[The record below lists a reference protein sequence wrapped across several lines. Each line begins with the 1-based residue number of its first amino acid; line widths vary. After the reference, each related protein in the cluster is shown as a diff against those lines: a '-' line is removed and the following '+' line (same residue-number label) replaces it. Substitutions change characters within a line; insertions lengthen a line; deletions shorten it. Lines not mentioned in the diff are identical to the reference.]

1 MNGKIVAY
9 GELLLRLSAADG
21 TIRDSRSFNACY
33 GGTESNVLACLSALG
48 HKTSFLS
55 ALPEGPLGEAALDH
69 LTGLGID
76 VSGVLTGGDTIGMY
90 FSESGSASRGANVVY
105 ARRHSQ
111 FTLLTEDSFDFEKV
125 FDGAV
130 LFHISGISLALSPSS
145 RDLAFRLMHEAKK
158 RNITVSFDFNYRPAL
173 WTADNAR
180 AHLRRA
186 AGIADIL
193 LASSRD
199 LDAFLQTGEEN
210 ALDDYPCKYLV
221 LRDRNVV
228 SPSLHSVGIA
238 MLHRGERRSEL
249 PVFSFPVTEKIGG
262 GDAFNGAFLHA
273 LLCGMND
280 IDILRFAAAAFALKH
295 QVKGDVLKASENDII
310 SFMNKTED
318 IQ

>member
-1 MNGKIVAY
+1 MRAATRNSRF
-9 GELLLRLSAADG
+9 LRRTRSISKKSSTAPSFSISAEYL
-21 TIRDSRSFNACY
+21 SRS
-33 GGTESNVLACLSALG
+33 
-48 HKTSFLS
+48 
-55 ALPEGPLGEAALDH
+55 LPLRAILR
-69 LTGLGID
+69 
-76 VSGVLTGGDTIGMY
+76 S
-90 FSESGSASRGANVVY
+90 
-105 ARRHSQ
+105 
-111 FTLLTEDSFDFEKV
+111 
-125 FDGAV
+125 
-130 LFHISGISLALSPSS
+130 
-145 RDLAFRLMHEAKK
+145 DLCTKQKK

-186 AGIADIL
+186 AEIADIL

-280 IDILRFAAAAFALKH
+280 YRHPAFRRGGILR
-295 QVKGDVLKASENDII
+295 
-310 SFMNKTED
+310 
-318 IQ
+318 